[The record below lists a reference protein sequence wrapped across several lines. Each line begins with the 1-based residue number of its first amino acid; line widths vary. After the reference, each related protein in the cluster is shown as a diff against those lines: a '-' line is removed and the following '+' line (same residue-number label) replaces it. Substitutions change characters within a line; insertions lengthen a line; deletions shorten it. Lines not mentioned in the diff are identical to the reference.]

1 MRHPHP
7 LPPAFT
13 YTLSEPTIRLMS
25 LNTPYARHVLSKKTH
40 ARVSY
45 LYSRDP
51 IWRLSAHS
59 WLTPELSAISRWGD
73 GTRYLGWTSRNEPPD
88 RSSYSIHPSSGFR
101 HTNQI
106 LHLFLSRLAKFRLC
120 SCKAYGMF
128 TQSLT
133 RIATRMGRRAEPC
146 RT

>member
-73 GTRYLGWTSRNEPPD
+73 GTRYLGWTSRNEPPID
-88 RSSYSIHPSSGFR
+88 LPI
-101 HTNQI
+101 
-106 LHLFLSRLAKFRLC
+106 A
-120 SCKAYGMF
+120 F
-128 TQSLT
+128 TQVAVLDT
-133 RIATRMGRRAEPC
+133 RTRFYIYSYHVWQNSISAPVKPTEC
-146 RT
+146 LHNH